1 MNGQTLTDSDQSKHV
16 GIQDDSGAYDL
27 SRRQQDGH
35 TEQLTTAGRGRVT
48 DQETA
53 AACS

>member
-1 MNGQTLTDSDQSKHV
+1 VNGQTLTHSDQSKHV
-16 GIQDDSGAYDL
+16 GIQDDSDSSGL
-27 SRRQQDGH
+27 RRRQQDGH
-35 TEQLTTAGRGRVT
+35 TEQLTTAGTLTVT